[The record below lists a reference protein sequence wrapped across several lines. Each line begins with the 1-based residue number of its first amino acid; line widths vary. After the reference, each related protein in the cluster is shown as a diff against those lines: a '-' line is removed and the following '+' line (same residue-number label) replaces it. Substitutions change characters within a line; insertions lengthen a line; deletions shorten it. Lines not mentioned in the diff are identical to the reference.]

1 MGALWP
7 VFVQYLRE
15 IIDVLME
22 MASGMGGSVGG
33 LEVLGAPLDF
43 IVRLRPVIVGNPVCW
58 PDSWLVWAAV
68 SCCRMNGRS
77 GWPKAW
83 SMSDLTDSR

>member
-43 IVRLRPVIVGNPVCW
+43 IVRLGRIIVGKR
-58 PDSWLVWAAV
+58 AA
-68 SCCRMNGRS
+68 
-77 GWPKAW
+77 
-83 SMSDLTDSR
+83 